1 MLCGEEGGVAG
12 EQSLG
17 GLLGAAP
24 LSARC
29 VTGNLRWQ
37 TLVYKERPAVSVA
50 AAALLYN
57 ITVVAILF
65 NRITNNYIQI

>member
-29 VTGNLRWQ
+29 VTGNLRW
-37 TLVYKERPAVSVA
+37 LGSVA
-50 AAALLYN
+50 DSRVQGEARRQCGGGGA
-57 ITVVAILF
+57 VVQHHSSRHLV
-65 NRITNNYIQI
+65 Q